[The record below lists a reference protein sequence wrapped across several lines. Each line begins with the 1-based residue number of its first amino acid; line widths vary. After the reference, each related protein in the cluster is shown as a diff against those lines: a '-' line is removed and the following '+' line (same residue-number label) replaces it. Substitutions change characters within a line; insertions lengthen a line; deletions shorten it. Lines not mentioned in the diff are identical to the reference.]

1 MLRIF
6 TLRGRTGAMHAQHFT
21 PILLVEV
28 AHRQAKGEHF
38 SQYDNRGRWQLSTG
52 VGLNYNVFAHVGER
66 HYIITTKLLVSE
78 CFKL

>member
-1 MLRIF
+1 MRN
-6 TLRGRTGAMHAQHFT
+6 HHF
-21 PILLVEV
+21 PPVLLVEV

-38 SQYDNRGRWQLSTG
+38 SQYDNRGRRQLSTG

-78 CFKL
+78 TLQSHKHI

>member
-1 MLRIF
+1 MRP
-6 TLRGRTGAMHAQHFT
+6 HHFS

-38 SQYDNRGRWQLSTG
+38 SQFDNRGRQQLSTS

-78 CFKL
+78 TLQLHKQKNRFSTT

>member
-1 MLRIF
+1 MSKR
-6 TLRGRTGAMHAQHFT
+6 HFS

-38 SQYDNRGRWQLSTG
+38 SQYDNRGRRQLSTG

-66 HYIITTKLLVSE
+66 HYIITNKLLVSE
-78 CFKL
+78 TLQLHKHI

>member
-1 MLRIF
+1 M
-6 TLRGRTGAMHAQHFT
+6 
-21 PILLVEV
+21 EV

-78 CFKL
+78 YFKL

>member
-6 TLRGRTGAMHAQHFT
+6 NLRGRTGAMRKRHFS
-21 PILLVEV
+21 PIPLVEV

-52 VGLNYNVFAHVGER
+52 VGCKLQRLLLTFVKG
-66 HYIITTKLLVSE
+66 II
-78 CFKL
+78 